1 MNSLDSRAVVRC
13 AIYTRKSTSEGSEQ
27 DFTSL
32 DAQREAAESYIAS
45 QKSQG
50 WIVSDEKYDDYGFT
64 GANMERPSLS
74 KLISDI
80 NEGKIDCVVVYKVD
94 RLSRSL
100 LDFTKL
106 LQLFENKGVTFVS
119 VTQHFNTNSS
129 MGRLTLN
136 ILLSFAQFE
145 REIISERTR
154 DKLSS
159 AKKKGKFVGGRPSL
173 GYDVDRVNHRLIVN
187 HPEAEIVRDLF
198 DLYLKEKSSLKVAS
212 IAKKKGYLTKKCTL
226 NGKPAGG
233 ISFSSGT
240 IQYLLNNFVYT
251 GKVRI
256 NGQIYPGEHE
266 AIIPIETFNKVQA
279 LLKENR
285 PHNNVTRL
293 KHIGLLSKMFYCKVC
308 QKSIFYSY
316 VRKKN
321 YNHACYICVE
331 AQKRG
336 YAKCPTGYLNGQ
348 RTEEIVVNCL
358 KSLVKD
364 KRLDPD
370 KWNLL
375 TVQNKREIFQ
385 SIVTNVEYD
394 ANAHTLHITLTD
406 GGLHTFPINL
416 KMPLAERKEP
426 LEDKIKK
433 EPRIRQV
440 LLLAHQIQE
449 MLDAG
454 QAKNLKEIAK
464 WLSVTLP
471 RAHQFMQLLNLYPIV
486 QEEILLSNEPFIYK
500 TPEYKLRRVIQQRSI
515 QKQIL
520 AWQKLKRS

>member
-1 MNSLDSRAVVRC
+1 MNSLDSKAVVRC

-32 DAQREAAESYIAS
+32 DAQREAAENYIAS

-50 WIVSDEKYDDYGFT
+50 WTLSDIKYDDYGFT
-64 GANMERPSLS
+64 GANMERPSLN

-154 DKLSS
+154 DKLSA
-159 AKKKGKFVGGRPSL
+159 AKRKGKFVGGRPGL
-173 GYDVDRVNHRLIVN
+173 GYDLDKINHRLIIN
-187 HPEAEIVRDLF
+187 PKEAAIVKEIF
-198 DLYLKEKSSLKVAS
+198 DLYLKEKAVLNVTR
-212 IAKKKGYLTKKCTL
+212 IITEKGYRTKRITL
-226 NGKPAGG
+226 NGRPAGG
-233 ISFSSGT
+233 ITFSTGT
-240 IQYLLNNFVYT
+240 INCILKNMVYT
-251 GKVRI
+251 GRVVS
-256 NGQIYPGEHE
+256 NGEIYPAEHE
-266 AIIPIETFNKVQA
+266 AIIPIETFNKVQS

-285 PHNNVTRL
+285 PHNNVARL
-293 KHIGLLSKMFYCKVC
+293 KHVGLLTKMFYCKAC

-321 YNHACYICVE
+321 YNYTCYICVE

-358 KSLVKD
+358 RSLVKD

-370 KWNLL
+370 RWNLL
-375 TVQNKREIFQ
+375 TVQDKREIFQ
-385 SIVTNVEYD
+385 SIVTKVEYD

-406 GGLHTFPINL
+406 GRLHTFPINL
-416 KMPLAERKEP
+416 KMPLAEKKETI
-426 LEDKIKK
+426 EDKIKK

-440 LLLAHQIQE
+440 LLLAHQIQD
-449 MLDAG
+449 LLKS
-454 QAKNLKEIAK
+454 KNARDLKEIAN
-464 WLSVTLP
+464 WLNVTPP
-471 RAHQFMQLLNLYPIV
+471 RAHQITNLLRLSPSIQEDIILSNDPILLNIPEHKLRPIHSEKNHSRQLLLW
-486 QEEILLSNEPFIYK
+486 S
-500 TPEYKLRRVIQQRSI
+500 TLRN
-515 QKQIL
+515 
-520 AWQKLKRS
+520 